1 MKTIPFEQIKQ
12 QAVRALHVAIE
23 NQYSRHIGSGEAFQA
38 AFLAIQS
45 NIAPSDATRL
55 IVQALKDEGES
66 VIGRWD
72 VRSVASLM
80 DAAPESVPRKYAR
93 ASISAE
99 MDDQGEW
106 QILLDETRPRVQ
118 TPKEIDALVAATK
131 GHSQWADSVIAR
143 ITEGA
148 HRFHEEKDLTDQREA
163 AHRQAIESALPSHHV
178 HDASSV
184 KEQLLRTWLDT
195 APNTNVKP
203 DWRGPYWITAET
215 HGLTLATRPAKVMDR
230 SAPFASYLEVDG
242 VLYQWVDAN
251 GVTRDTSSPADAGR
265 EGQPAVATFDY
276 FALQVAKFV
285 PADAWTATDA
295 ADDAPEPGPG
305 Q

>member
-1 MKTIPFEQIKQ
+1 MKTIPFERIKQ
-12 QAVRALHVAIE
+12 QAVHALHVAIE
-23 NQYSRHIGSGEAFQA
+23 NQYGHHIGPGATFQA

-45 NIAPSDATRL
+45 NITPSDATRL
-55 IVQALKDEGES
+55 IVQALKEEGES
-66 VIGRWD
+66 VISRWD
-72 VRSVASLM
+72 VRSVASLI
-80 DAAPESVPRKYAR
+80 DAAPESVPRKYAG

-106 QILLDETRPRVQ
+106 QILLDETRPRGRW
-118 TPKEIDALVAATK
+118 PKEIDTLIAATK

-143 ITEGA
+143 VTEGA
-148 HRFHEEKDLTDQREA
+148 RQLREKNDLAAQHEAMHL
-163 AHRQAIESALPSHHV
+163 QAIESALPSHHV
-178 HDASSV
+178 HNATFV

-195 APNTNVKP
+195 APSTNVKP